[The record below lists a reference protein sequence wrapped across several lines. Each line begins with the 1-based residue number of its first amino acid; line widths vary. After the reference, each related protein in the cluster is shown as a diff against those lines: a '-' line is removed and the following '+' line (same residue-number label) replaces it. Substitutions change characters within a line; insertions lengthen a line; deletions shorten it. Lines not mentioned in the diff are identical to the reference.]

1 MTDPSQH
8 LIDLQR
14 YARETEELLAYATP
28 TPGQRSKI
36 MANALSMSVLAMR
49 IHLWYVEEPR
59 FMKPEPIKL
68 QPFTCGC

>member
-1 MTDPSQH
+1 MIDPAQH

-49 IHLWYVEEPR
+49 IMLWYDEAPKL
-59 FMKPEPIKL
+59 MKPAPK
-68 QPFTCGC
+68 QWPGQCGC